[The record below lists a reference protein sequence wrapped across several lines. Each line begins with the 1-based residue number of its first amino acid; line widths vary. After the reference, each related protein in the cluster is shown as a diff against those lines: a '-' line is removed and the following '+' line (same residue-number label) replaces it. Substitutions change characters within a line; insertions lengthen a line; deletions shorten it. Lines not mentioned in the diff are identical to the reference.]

1 MIFDESSESFKRCN
15 CLPSCNSIDYNIEVR
30 FQSFKQENNSAKERA
45 SMTIYFAD
53 DEFIVLRRFARYEF
67 VNFISHIGGIL
78 GLFLGV
84 SVLSAV
90 EVFYFFVIRLI
101 NSLWWKEIHF

>member
-1 MIFDESSESFKRCN
+1 
-15 CLPSCNSIDYNIEVR
+15 VR
-30 FQSFKQENNSAKERA
+30 FQGFKQENESVQEKA
-45 SMTIYFAD
+45 SMTIYFD
-53 DEFIVLRRFARYEF
+53 NDEFIVLRRYASYEF

-84 SVLSAV
+84 SVLTAV

-101 NSLWWKEIHF
+101 NSLWWTEPA

>member
-1 MIFDESSESFKRCN
+1 MVYDESSESFKRCN

-30 FQSFKQENNSAKERA
+30 FQDFKQENDSVEEKA
-45 SMTIYFAD
+45 SMTIYFDD
-53 DEFIVLRRFARYEF
+53 DEFIVLRRYASYEF

-84 SVLSAV
+84 SILTAV
-90 EVFYFFVIRLI
+90 EVFYFFVIRSI
-101 NSLWWKEIHF
+101 NSLLRTETA